1 MEARKYKMIEKLL
14 KVQEEDTLY
23 KLESVLDG
31 EIARAS
37 WDELHPEVKLAL
49 DASLG
54 QSENGEMKPHD
65 EVMQN
70 IRKKHNIA

>member
-14 KVQEEDTLY
+14 KVQEEDMLY

-31 EIARAS
+31 ELVKAS
-37 WDELHPEVKLAL
+37 WDELQPEVKQVL

-54 QSENGEMKPHD
+54 QSEKGEMKPHD